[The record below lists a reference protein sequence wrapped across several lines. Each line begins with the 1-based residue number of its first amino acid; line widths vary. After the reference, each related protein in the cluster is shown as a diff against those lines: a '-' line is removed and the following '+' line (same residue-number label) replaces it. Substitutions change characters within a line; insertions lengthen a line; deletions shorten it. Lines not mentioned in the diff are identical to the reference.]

1 VCRAKNPKVKVE
13 LPKGVK
19 DFQFAGRLGE
29 QDLAWSAVRI
39 FSSAICVLRSPL
51 LSLSIFPCLLCM
63 SCLSVVFV
71 LFFFCLVFAV
81 VVLEQPNT
89 PLDLNPY
96 NVVPYAH
103 HIGFY
108 IYDKDMSEMIAE
120 STFRNAKEVVSVFTV
135 DTTKRNRVL
144 VIPCTHSAGVEMPFT
159 LHFYSDQNIKIA

>member
-1 VCRAKNPKVKVE
+1 VE
-13 LPKGVK
+13 C
-19 DFQFAGRLGE
+19 
-29 QDLAWSAVRI
+29 SAHIFVRH
-39 FSSAICVLRSPL
+39 LRSAFSTL
-51 LSLSIFPCLLCM
+51 ISLH
-63 SCLSVVFV
+63 LSVSLVYVLSVCGFCFV
-71 LFFFCLVFAV
+71 FFCLVFAV